1 MTTTIVS
8 TYTLGQATLSSM
20 TRTQNELAKLTV
32 ESSSGQYADLGVQ
45 LGGQSGYELSLRNQV
60 SQLQA
65 LTTANSLTVTN
76 LKTAQTA
83 IDAIRSGAQSAVSAL
98 TAVTA
103 GSSGSA
109 TSLQNAG
116 TSGLQSLI
124 DQMNVSSNGDYVFGG
139 INTGVQPVADYF
151 SSATSAAKS
160 AIDTAFTTAF
170 GFSPSSAS
178 ASTISGSAMQSFLSS
193 ATFTSLFSGTNW
205 TSDWSSASDTNVST
219 QTGPG
224 QSTTTS
230 TNANQAG
237 FQQLAQA
244 YAMLSEF
251 GGASLSTDAQQAVIS
266 TATGLIN
273 QGTTSLTGTEATLGA
288 AETRVTDSSTAMS
301 NQLTILQTQ
310 VGSLD
315 NVDAEAVATQL
326 SALSTQLQTAYQ
338 LTAQL
343 QKMNLAQYL

>member
-20 TRTQNELAKLTV
+20 ARTQNELAKLTV

-45 LGGQSGYELSLRNQV
+45 LGDQSGYELSLRNQV
-60 SQLQA
+60 TQLQA

-83 IDAIRSGAQSAVSAL
+83 IDAIRTGAQSAVSSL
-98 TAVTA
+98 TAVVA
-103 GSSGSA
+103 GSADAA

-124 DQMNVSSNGDYVFGG
+124 DQMNVSSNGEYVFGG
-139 INTGVQPVADYF
+139 INSGAAPVADYF
-151 SSATSAAKS
+151 SSATSSAKN

-170 GFSPSSAS
+170 GFSPSSSS
-178 ASTISGSAMQSFLSS
+178 ASTISESAMQSFLSGT
-193 ATFTSLFSGTNW
+193 TFTSLFSGANW

-237 FQQLAQA
+237 FQQLVQA
-244 YAMLSEF
+244 YAMLTEF
-251 GGASLSTDAQQAVIS
+251 GGASLSSGAQQALIS
-266 TATGLIN
+266 TATSLIN

-288 AETRVTDSSTAMS
+288 AEARVTDSSTAMS

-315 NVDAEAVATQL
+315 NVDSEAVATQL
-326 SALSTQLQTAYQ
+326 SSLSTQLQTAYQ